1 MFDNS
6 SHTFTSLEYKEHV
19 KYLGIL
25 LDSNLSW
32 KFHIEYV
39 ALKISNI
46 IGVIARLRH
55 FVPLWTLLNIYR
67 SLIFPYLSYG
77 LAAWGQAA
85 KTHLQKLLVLQ
96 KRVLRL
102 MYFSEPRAHAVS
114 LFITAN
120 VLPINMLYVK
130 TVSSLMYDVSRLS
143 VPPNIS
149 DLFTQVNK
157 IHMHAQDQELLFRQL
172 LY

>member
-1 MFDNS
+1 MES
-6 SHTFTSLEYKEHV
+6 LLALGTSF
-19 KYLGIL
+19 
-25 LDSNLSW
+25 LS
-32 KFHIEYV
+32 
-39 ALKISNI
+39 
-46 IGVIARLRH
+46 G
-55 FVPLWTLLNIYR
+55 LLNIYR

-114 LFITAN
+114 LFITSN